1 MDALDECDE
10 TTRSDL
16 IKILYKFGEESVKP
30 IKIFISSR
38 HDRDI
43 KYLLENGLNLEITT
57 TDNQEDIATFV
68 RNKLATSPQYWQELI
83 DVELKEQ
90 ILETL
95 VNKSQ
100 EM

>member
-43 KYLLENGLNLEITT
+43 KYLLENDSNLKIRA
-57 TDNQEDIATFV
+57 TDNREDVATFM
-68 RNKLATSPQYWQELI
+68 RNKFAISSQYWQELI
-83 DVELKEQ
+83 DVELQEQ

-95 VNKSQ
+95 MNKSQ
-100 EM
+100 GM